1 MKLAVLARLH
11 QLVEDGYVFLYSL
24 ARQLIAAVKLG
35 PLENDV
41 LVYLEEVVKLRHH
54 GAVLLSSLLSNVRGG
69 QHVVGILPHAVEKHA
84 HLAVF
89 ALFVKARSSAILFK
103 SLLPLG
109 PVVGLSEVEGLGR
122 V

>member
-1 MKLAVLARLH
+1 MNCTYTVCACAIIELRD
-11 QLVEDGYVFLYSL
+11 QL
-24 ARQLIAAVKLG
+24 
-35 PLENDV
+35 
-41 LVYLEEVVKLRHH
+41 
-54 GAVLLSSLLSNVRGG
+54 NVRGG
-69 QHVVGILPHAVEKHA
+69 QHVVGVLPHAVEKRA

-89 ALFVKARSSAILFK
+89 ALFVKARSSSILFE